1 MHNQSFQ
8 NSLKCFQSPATWVS
22 IFILLINDHLL
33 RTTYPSWVTGKLS
46 DFAGIFFFPF
56 LIAVVFSIFFD
67 KFNLSIRA
75 TGQTIFGLVIVWFI
89 LLKTS
94 PFANQLTAE
103 LTSLVVG
110 FPTKFSLDVTDL
122 ISLVVLI
129 PAWKIWTQP
138 SFSIKNQKAYLG
150 LALATLAIIADS
162 PPAPPSISKIT
173 SLEYYKD
180 GIVYAADREA
190 SKEEDYYPA
199 ARSLDGGIT
208 WEEAPEVINIAERGL
223 PIKQCS
229 HLYPEIC
236 YKLPKS
242 GRLQELASNGT
253 WIDVKGLEI
262 EINPYETKKIKV
274 YDLILFEWEE
284 KEYTIIA
291 IGEYGIWRRELPN
304 GDWSEIS
311 VLAADE

>member
-1 MHNQSFQ
+1 MQNQSFQ
-8 NSLKCFQSPATWVS
+8 NSLKCLQHPATWVS
-22 IFILLINDHLL
+22 IFMLLINDHLL
-33 RTTYPSWVTGKLS
+33 KTTYPSWISGKLS

-75 TGQTIFGLVIVWFI
+75 TGQIVFGFVVVWFI

-122 ISLVVLI
+122 ISLIVLI
-129 PAWKIWTQP
+129 PAWKIWSQP
-138 SFSIKNQKAYLG
+138 SLRKNNQMAYLG
-150 LALATLAIIADS
+150 LALATLATIADS
-162 PPAPPSISKIT
+162 PAAPPSISKIT
-173 SLEYYKD
+173 SLDYYKD

-190 SKEEDYYPA
+190 TDSENYYPVA
-199 ARSLDGGIT
+199 KSLDGGIT
-208 WEEAPEVINIAERGL
+208 WEEAPEISNIEERGL
-223 PIKQCS
+223 PIKHCS

-236 YKLPKS
+236 YKLTKS
-242 GRLQELASNGT
+242 GKLQELSSNGA

-262 EINPYETKKIKV
+262 KINPYETKKIKV

-284 KEYTIIA
+284 KEYAIIA
-291 IGEYGIWRRELPN
+291 IGEYGIWRQELPN

-311 VLAADE
+311 VLYADE